1 MLVGAASFKYFA
13 PWAGAEAFSSLR
25 DFLVVV
31 HQLFVSGAT
40 VGMLAAMAS

>member
-25 DFLVVV
+25 DFLVV

-40 VGMLAAMAS
+40 EGM